1 MRPWRLTRRQR
12 VEMEAALAD
21 MRRESA
27 YVGHAFRGAWLLGA
41 GRDDVLFAPG
51 PFARADRLL
60 RARVAI
66 ALRAALRADE
76 DARCEEAMRR
86 VGGYD
91 DGAEAALEAFCEWVS
106 MSPLRRPW
114 ERVPLALWERT

>member
-1 MRPWRLTRRQR
+1 
-12 VEMEAALAD
+12 MESALARIRAEVTYHRPD
-21 MRRESA
+21 CSWIDAARGGCV
-27 YVGHAFRGAWLLGA
+27 VGGPERYTA
-41 GRDDVLFAPG
+41 DDLEPPRV
-51 PFARADRLL
+51 L

-86 VGGYD
+86 VGGYA